1 MIGFKIDKAMFF
13 DRQKVIDATDRASR
27 RVLSR
32 FGAFVRQRARTS
44 IRKRKGT
51 SAPGNPPHSHTGLL
65 RRFIFFGYDPRPRKR
80 SVVIGPT
87 ALSTSG
93 ANGEAPSLLEYG
105 GTARIRD
112 PRNPRSGRRR
122 TARYRGRPYMGP
134 ALEAEQPKLPP
145 IWRDSVNPR
154 K

>member
-1 MIGFKIDKAMFF
+1 MIGFKIDKSMFF
-13 DRQKVIDATDRASR
+13 DRQKVVDATDRASR

-32 FGAFVRQRARTS
+32 FAAFVRQRARTS

-51 SAPGNPPHSHTGLL
+51 SAPGGPPHSHVGLL
-65 RRFIFFGYDPRPRKR
+65 RRFIFFGYDPRKR

-87 ALSTSG
+87 ALSNS
-93 ANGEAPSLLEYG
+93 NGEAPSLLEYG

-122 TARYRGRPYMGP
+122 TARFRERPYMGP
-134 ALEAEQPKLPP
+134 ALEAEQPKLPSM
-145 IWRDSVNPR
+145 WRNSINPR

>member
-1 MIGFKIDKAMFF
+1 MIGFKIDKSMFF
-13 DRQKVIDATDRASR
+13 DRKKVIDATDRASR

-32 FGAFVRQRARTS
+32 FGSFVRQRARTS
-44 IRKRKGT
+44 IRRRKGKGT
-51 SAPGNPPHSHTGLL
+51 SAPGKPPRSHTGLL
-65 RRFIFFGYDPRPRKR
+65 RRFIFFGYDRRKR

-87 ALSTSG
+87 ALSNS
-93 ANGEAPSLLEYG
+93 NGEAPSLLEYG

-122 TARYRGRPYMGP
+122 TARYRARPYMGP
-134 ALEAEQPKLPP
+134 SLEAEQPKLPP
-145 IWRDSVNPR
+145 MWRNSINPR

>member
-51 SAPGNPPHSHTGLL
+51 SAPGKPPHSHVGLL
-65 RRFIFFGYDPRPRKR
+65 RRFIFFGYDPRKR

-87 ALSTSG
+87 ALSNS
-93 ANGEAPSLLEYG
+93 NGEAPSLLEYG
-105 GTARIRD
+105 GTTRIRD
-112 PRNPRSGRRR
+112 TRNGRRR
-122 TARYRGRPYMGP
+122 TARFRGRPYMGP
-134 ALEAEQPKLPP
+134 ALEAEQPKLPSM
-145 IWRDSVNPR
+145 WRDSV

>member
-51 SAPGNPPHSHTGLL
+51 SAPGNPPHSHVGLL
-65 RRFIFFGYDPRPRKR
+65 RRFIFFGYDRRKH

-87 ALSTSG
+87 ALAASG
-93 ANGEAPSLLEYG
+93 GEAPALLEYG

-112 PRNPRSGRRR
+112 PRSGRRR

-134 ALEAEQPKLPP
+134 ALEAEQPKLPSM
-145 IWRDSVNPR
+145 WRNSI

>member
-1 MIGFKIDKAMFF
+1 MIGLKIDKSMFF
-13 DRQKVIDATDRASR
+13 DRKKVIDATDRASR

-32 FGAFVRQRARTS
+32 FGSFVRQRARTS

-51 SAPGNPPHSHTGLL
+51 SAPASPPHSHVGLL
-65 RRFIFFGYDPRPRKR
+65 RKLIFFGYDRRKR

-87 ALSTSG
+87 ALSNS
-93 ANGEAPSLLEYG
+93 NGEAPSLLEYG

-122 TARYRGRPYMGP
+122 TARYRARPYMGP

-145 IWRDSVNPR
+145 MWRNSINPR